1 MKIIIDAMGGD
12 NAPAALVAG
21 AVLAV
26 QEQDVDIVLVGDEAA
41 IRRELAVCGGE
52 ELLGSRIEIRHAPQ
66 VVTMEDA
73 PFDVLRKKRN
83 SSMTVGLRMLAAGEG
98 DAFVGA
104 GNTGALFTGAT
115 AIVRPYRGLRR
126 AAIGTI
132 LPFERPLLLLDSG
145 ANATV
150 TAEYMEQFA
159 YMGAIYMEG
168 IFQNPHVTVGL
179 LNNGSEAHKGPPV
192 YVETYRLL
200 KNSSLNFVGNIEG
213 KEIPRGRCD
222 VLVADGFAGN
232 IVLKLVEG
240 MSRFALK
247 KVKGLFFSSLATKMS
262 AVLFKKQFVSLKKE
276 LDASEYGGAP
286 FLGISKP
293 VIKAHGSSD
302 ARAVKNA
309 VRQAKA
315 YLESGISDRIAEC
328 AALWV
333 KAAPGDGEAGAPT
346 PDAAKEEN

>member
-66 VVTMEDA
+66 AITMEDS

-115 AIVRPYRGLRR
+115 AIVRPCRGIRR

-179 LNNGSEAHKGPPV
+179 LNNGSEEHKGPPV
-192 YVETYRLL
+192 YVETYQLL
-200 KNSSLNFVGNIEG
+200 KNSSLNFVGNIEA

-240 MSRFALK
+240 MSRFAMK
-247 KVKGLFFSSLATKMS
+247 KVKGLFFSSLAT
-262 AVLFKKQFVSLKKE
+262 KKE

-315 YLESGISDRIAEC
+315 YLGSGISDRITQS

-333 KAAPGDGEAGAPT
+333 KAAPKDEEAETPT
-346 PDAAKEEN
+346 VDSAKEED